1 MLSIRACRD
10 IGQQPWRV
18 RRRVDRRAGA
28 AAGVILEIDPR
39 SAMPP
44 YEQLRQQVTA
54 LVLGGALATG
64 DRLPAIRQLAND
76 LGLAGG
82 TVARAYRELESD
94 GVVSTH
100 GRHGTVIAGPPRE
113 PPPPRRPARRRAQL
127 RGPGVEDGREPR
139 GRAHRGPRRLRGG
152 ADGVAAARR
161 SGT

>member
-1 MLSIRACRD
+1 M
-10 IGQQPWRV
+10 
-18 RRRVDRRAGA
+18 
-28 AAGVILEIDPR
+28 ILEIDPR

-94 GVVSTH
+94 GVVTTH
-100 GRHGTVIAGPPRE
+100 GRHGTVIAGPPHEPLNVVGPWPRVEQPASAKRE
-113 PPPPRRPARRRAQL
+113 IAKSAFIDPP
-127 RGPGVEDGREPR
+127 V
-139 GRAHRGPRRLRGG
+139 
-152 ADGVAAARR
+152 
-161 SGT
+161 